1 MSVDAHVR
9 PAEIGD
15 VGTCESIDAVARRD
29 LIEQRGGEVWLA
41 EHPELTKVAAWVTNS
56 FVAEIDGAIV
66 GFLVGRIDER
76 SHGRVFVVDRVY
88 VVSEARELGCGDEL
102 LGNALDHA
110 RASAC
115 DFLEAVALPG
125 DRDTK
130 NLYERAGITARS
142 ITVSTRLSG
151 PSS

>member
-15 VGTCESIDAVARRD
+15 VGVCESIDVAARRG
-29 LIEQRGGEVWLA
+29 LTEQRGGEVWLA

-66 GFLVGRIDER
+66 GFLVGRIDDR
-76 SHGRVFVVDRVY
+76 PQGRVFVIDRVY

-102 LGNALDHA
+102 LGRALDHA

-142 ITVSTRLSG
+142 ITVSTKLSD